1 MFLYFGG
8 TSLNESLLEQ
18 LHQLTGPHIAD
29 GCLRTGVPIRFAPA
43 EVKPLTPGMECR
55 GRALPVRH
63 VGSIDVFFEALEHSS
78 RGDVIVIDNGGRT
91 DEACIGDIVL
101 LEAQAAGIAGF
112 VIWGLHR
119 DSKEL
124 REIGFPV
131 FSMGALPT
139 GPQRLHQRPPDVF
152 QRANIGAHSITTE
165 DIVVADANGVLF
177 LPSAKIPEIVEAA
190 TAYRGTEARQLKA
203 MREGR
208 TYRDQTQF
216 SKYLK
221 RREENPSY
229 GFRQHLK
236 DIEAAG
242 EV

>member
-1 MFLYFGG
+1 MNDQTMERLQ
-8 TSLNESLLEQ
+8 S
-18 LHQLTGPHIAD
+18 LTGPHVAD
-29 GCLRTGVPIRFAPA
+29 GCLRTGVPIRFAPS
-43 EVKPLTPGMECR
+43 EVKPLADGMECR

-63 VGSIDVFFEALEHSS
+63 VGSIDVFFEALEHSKP
-78 RGDVIVIDNGGRT
+78 GDVIVIDNGGRL

-101 LEAQAAGIAGF
+101 LEAKAAGIAGF

-131 FSMGALPT
+131 FSMGSLPT
-139 GPQRLHQRPPDVF
+139 GPQRLHVRPPDVF
-152 QRANIGAHSITTE
+152 ERAAFGTHVITTE
-165 DIVVADANGVLF
+165 DVVLADANGVLF
-177 LPSAKIPEIVEAA
+177 LPSAHLDEIVDAA
-190 TAYRGTEARQLKA
+190 TAYRETEARQLKA
-203 MREGR
+203 MRESR
-208 TYRDQTQF
+208 SYRDQSRF
-216 SKYLK
+216 AEYLAK
-221 RREENPSY
+221 RKTHPAY

>member
-1 MFLYFGG
+1 MDHSTFDTLQ
-8 TSLNESLLEQ
+8 T
-18 LHQLTGPHIAD
+18 LTGPHLAD
-29 GCLRTGVPIRFAPA
+29 GCVRLGVPIRFAPA
-43 EVKPLTPGMECR
+43 QVKALSPGMECR
-55 GRALPVRH
+55 GKARPVRH
-63 VGSIDVFFEALEHSS
+63 VGSLDVFMEVLDQVDP
-78 RGDVIVIDNGGRT
+78 GDVLVIDNGGRM

-101 LEAQAAGIAGF
+101 LEAQAAGVAGI

-139 GPQRLHQRPPDVF
+139 GPQRLHARPPDIF
-152 QRANIGAHSITTE
+152 ERAMVGQHAITG
-165 DIVVADANGVLF
+165 DDVVVADANGVLF
-177 LPSAKIPEIVEAA
+177 LPSARLADIVAA
-190 TAYRGTEARQLKA
+190 ARVYRDTEARQLKA

-208 TYRDQTQF
+208 SYREQTRF
-216 SKYLK
+216 KDYLDK
-221 RREENPSY
+221 RKADPAY

>member
-1 MFLYFGG
+1 MD
-8 TSLNESLLEQ
+8 ESLSRQ
-18 LHQLTGPHIAD
+18 LAELTGPHLAD
-29 GCLRTGVPIRFAPA
+29 GCLRCGVPIRFAPA
-43 EVKPLTPGMECR
+43 AVQALVPGMACR

-63 VGSIDVFFEALEHSS
+63 VGSIDVFMEALDFA
-78 RGDVIVIDNGGRT
+78 RPGDIVVIDNGGRT

-101 LEAQAAGIAGF
+101 LEAAAAGVAGF

-124 REIGFPV
+124 REIGLPV

-139 GPQRLHQRPPDVF
+139 GPQRLHPRPPDTF
-152 QRANIGAHSITTE
+152 ERASIGGHAITSE

-177 LPSAKIPEIVEAA
+177 LPQARLAEIVAAA
-190 TAYRGTEARQLKA
+190 TAYRDTEARQLKA

-208 TYRDQTQF
+208 SYREQTRF
-216 SKYLK
+216 ADYLRK
-221 RREENPSY
+221 RTANPAY